1 LATGQPVSCFFEAKE
16 NERRVNNLVIPEGTL
31 FSSLSFFLSFFFVFI
46 SVIRRKEQEQE
57 QGPLDFAKYS
67 HTSRRV
73 RWVGGD
79 LDGHWRVVENSS
91 ITSYNVE
98 IPDEGEKKSRS
109 KKQESA

>member
-31 FSSLSFFLSFFFVFI
+31 FSFFLSFFFVFI
-46 SVIRRKEQEQE
+46 SVIRRKEEEQE